1 MEIRSEKR
9 TEGTDQ
15 SAGCVASGEEETF
28 SESPL
33 FLFFLRSDLYIL
45 LFLLLRL
52 LGERQH

>member
-33 FLFFLRSDLYIL
+33 FYFSCVVTFIYFYFCFFV
-45 LFLLLRL
+45 F
-52 LGERQH
+52 